1 MEKPLENITTTSQK
15 GYIKN
20 IEIFRFIFA
29 CMIVVCHILALA
41 AGVSFYEYNNFKF
54 IFNNQQHLWMCVE
67 LFFIISGF
75 FFIYTYKPKQS
86 WLDFFKAKI
95 IRLWPVMIFTILLF
109 ALCSLFKLVHLYL
122 MEDIFA
128 LLFLNGL
135 RIANH
140 TTIYKGLGN
149 LHPLWFVSCLI
160 YVSVLYRY
168 IINNYGFKLFN
179 LVLILIIPIG
189 IWLHLYT
196 PDNQCIRATIYV
208 FRALYGVGIGCA
220 LACFYINFKEN
231 FIKWKEVIS
240 TSLWKKIFISLAEIG
255 IFAYLMFGLFL
266 SDMDRLVEGDLILL
280 FIFLFLLLLLNAG
293 YLSKLF
299 SQNWAV
305 TLGKYSFAIF
315 CTHSLWIDISK
326 KYYFTEE
333 VWNLVKTLPIKHP
346 LIEIIYF
353 GLPMLIAVLFGIIVY
368 YIIEKPVTKIY
379 LGL

>member
-1 MEKPLENITTTSQK
+1 MDKIEEYINTTDK
-15 GYIKN
+15 KEYINN
-20 IEIFRFIFA
+20 IEVFRFIFA
-29 CMIVVCHILALA
+29 CSIVACHILGISTKNFL
-41 AGVSFYEYNNFKF
+41 VYNNFKF
-54 IFNNQQHLWMCVE
+54 IYNNSLHLWMSVE

-109 ALCSLFKLVHLYL
+109 AICSLFKIVHLYF
-122 MEDIFA
+122 MEDIFT

-135 RIANH
+135 NISNH
-140 TTIYKGLGN
+140 ITEHSGLGN

-160 YVSVLYRY
+160 YVSVFYRY
-168 IINNYGFKLFN
+168 IIKNYGLKNFYL
-179 LVLILIIPIG
+179 LLIILIPLCMHIHSFNIQIFGSIG
-189 IWLHLYT
+189 I
-196 PDNQCIRATIYV
+196 IRAIY
-208 FRALYGVGIGCA
+208 GIGIGCV

-315 CTHSLWIDISK
+315 CTHSLWIDISQ
-326 KYYFTEE
+326 KYYFTKEI
-333 VWNLVKTLPIKHP
+333 WNLVKTLPIKHP
-346 LIEIIYF
+346 LIEIMYF
-353 GLPMLIAVLFGIIVY
+353 GLPILIAILFGILVY
-368 YIIEKPVTKIY
+368 YIFEKPVTKILKERY
-379 LGL
+379 L